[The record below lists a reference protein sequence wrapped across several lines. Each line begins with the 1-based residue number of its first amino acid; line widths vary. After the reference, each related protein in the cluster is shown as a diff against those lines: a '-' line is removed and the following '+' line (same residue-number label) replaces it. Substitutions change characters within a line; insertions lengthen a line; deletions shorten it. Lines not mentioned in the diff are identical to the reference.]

1 MGELL
6 NKQEQKYYFCGQLMP
21 RHVSFSLGYQP
32 LHNHNMSS

>member
-6 NKQEQKYYFCGQLMP
+6 NKQEQKYYFCGQL